1 MSDDENQGTN
11 TDIVGKKIFF
21 LYPSNAMMVQII
33 PELIQQEYEV
43 YIVKDHARLPRVL
56 KRYKETVVFIN
67 IDEGQPEAEWE
78 KWMETVSNATPGT
91 LFGIF
96 SSNSSDD
103 LKDKYVNKLKVS
115 CGYMALKHD
124 MSKAGESVQEIL
136 KVLNIKGRRKYLRAS
151 PDRDTIATINIPYG
165 NDYVNGTLR
174 DISTVGFSCI
184 LTNNPEIP
192 KNMLQK
198 DIQLK
203 LQSMLLKVEGVV
215 FGSRTEGPDK
225 IYVFLFTQKVDSDVR
240 SRIRKYI
247 QQTLQGRMDN
257 EMA

>member
-1 MSDDENQGTN
+1 MSDEAASS
-11 TDIVGKKIFF
+11 DIVGKKVFF
-21 LYPSNAMMVQII
+21 LYPQNTILIQII
-33 PELIQQEYEV
+33 PELVQQEYEV
-43 YIVKDHARLPRVL
+43 YVAKDHNRLPRVL
-56 KRYKETVVFIN
+56 KRYKEAVVFIN

-78 KWMETVSNATPGT
+78 KWIGTVTAATPGV

-103 LKDKYVNKLKVS
+103 LKDKYLNKIKVS

-124 MSKAGESVQEIL
+124 MSKAAETVLEVL
-136 KVLNIKGRRKYLRAS
+136 KVMNIKGRRKYLRAS
-151 PDRDTIATINIPYG
+151 PDRDTIATVNIPYA
-165 NDYVNGTLR
+165 NDYVNGTLK
-174 DISTVGFSCI
+174 DISTVGFSCV
-184 LTNNPEIP
+184 LENNPDIH
-192 KNMLQK
+192 KNSLQK

-203 LQSMLLKVEGVV
+203 LQSMLLKVEAVV

-225 IYVFLFTQKVDSDVR
+225 IYVFLFTQKVDGDVR

-257 EMA
+257 EMV